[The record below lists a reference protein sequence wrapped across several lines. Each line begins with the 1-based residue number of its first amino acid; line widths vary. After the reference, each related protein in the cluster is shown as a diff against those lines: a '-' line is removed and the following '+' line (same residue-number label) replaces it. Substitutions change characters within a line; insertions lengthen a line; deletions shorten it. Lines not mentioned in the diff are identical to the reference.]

1 VHTSKLKANATLCPL
16 GRQIYKA
23 GDDPQKAAGEN
34 YHMPSIASANRH
46 QTCFGTPEAQLAA
59 DNPAQLVDVFVAA
72 GNAKKPNAPVRHF
85 TTGRGKRQNQRTGH
99 YCRLQRLISPMFAVV
114 KFGVLYQDDC
124 FKKLA

>member
-1 VHTSKLKANATLCPL
+1 MT
-16 GRQIYKA
+16 G
-23 GDDPQKAAGEN
+23 
-34 YHMPSIASANRH
+34 ANRH
-46 QTCFGTPEAQLAA
+46 QTLSGTLDALEAA
-59 DNPAQLVDVFVAA
+59 DNPVRLLDAFVAA
-72 GNAKKPNAPVRHF
+72 GSAKKPNAPVRHF